1 MTSLAIAVSV
11 DARGPC
17 ALYIA
22 TDSRITWET
31 TTSKRWDAGQ
41 KTFAP
46 VGYPDIFGFCGN
58 AHFPPLALGQMIDL
72 VNAGIIFRA
81 SDTAERRHQRAMEVV
96 RRAVDNRCQAPIT
109 SFSIFH
115 GARDGELMASG
126 FRAWKTQYAS
136 ETEEWTDEELDL
148 SDEGS
153 YLAHL
158 DGSGATTIRAYARKW
173 RGTSAEGTSR
183 AAFWAFCDALY
194 SEKDGFSGGAPQL
207 VGIWRKGAARQF
219 GLLWCG
225 KRYLCGVEVPADARF
240 DSVDWFNQR
249 FERID
254 GENIKRVEDGK
265 RHPKPPL

>member
-1 MTSLAIAVSV
+1 MAGYYKLDLSV
-11 DARGPC
+11 EGERVASVAFTRDP
-17 ALYIA
+17 A
-22 TDSRITWET
+22 TGSMADLPGVYCLRTNLMD
-31 TTSKRWDAGQ
+31 WDA
-41 KTFAP
+41 
-46 VGYPDIFGFCGN
+46 
-58 AHFPPLALGQMIDL
+58 
-72 VNAGIIFRA
+72 
-81 SDTAERRHQRAMEVV
+81 ER
-96 RRAVDNRCQAPIT
+96 
-109 SFSIFH
+109 
-115 GARDGELMASG
+115 L
-126 FRAWKTQYAS
+126 WKTYVTLTDIEAVFRCLKS
-136 ETEEWTDEELDL
+136 ELGLRPIHHRVPRRTEGHLFDEEFDL

-254 GENIKRVEDGK
+254 GEKIKRVEDGK